1 MPVYLFYDK
10 CDQMELEIVTIKNG
24 QINRIWTPELKSEIV
39 YKHLDEHIS
48 VLTPERE
55 CAVDGSMTMSK
66 LANESCMILEGFA
79 GTDSSKYLYLKC

>member
-10 CDQMELEIVTIKNG
+10 CDQMELEMVTIKNG

-66 LANESCMILEGFA
+66 LANESWLISH
-79 GTDSSKYLYLKC
+79 TI